1 MLTPRTLSLVRVASA
16 LAVVLVFA
24 GCTPGGQ
31 FDPTEL
37 LSSDMFNTKKKVQGE
52 REPLFPNGVPG
63 AETGVPQDL
72 VKGYQPPPEL
82 TADNGDAAAKAAEA
96 QAKPEPKPKLKPKPK
111 PKVATA
117 PPPRHDP
124 AWDQKPAPAASRGTQ
139 SGQSVWPAPQTAP
152 GQQTA
157 QPGQSV
163 WPNPPQS
170 GSGQQN
176 AQSGQSVWP
185 NPPPPGTNSH

>member
-1 MLTPRTLSLVRVASA
+1 MLTLRTLSLVRVASA

-72 VKGYQPPPEL
+72 VKGYQAPPEQA
-82 TADNGDAAAKAAEA
+82 ADNGDAAKAAEA

-124 AWDQKPAPAASRGTQ
+124 AWDQKPAAAASRGTQ
-139 SGQSVWPAPQTAP
+139 SGQSVWPGPQTAP